1 MPGASENRGK
11 CRGRQGSR
19 RIDLPINGKF
29 CQSLGMERE
38 TQFIGQSGAF
48 QDAVERASQAATL
61 DRPVLVIG
69 ERGTGKELIAERLHR
84 LSARWDKPY
93 VIMNCAAM
101 PETLIESELFGHEAG
116 AFTGATRSRAG
127 RFEEADGGTLFL
139 DELATMSM
147 GAQERLLRAVEYGEV
162 TRVGASRPIR
172 VDVRIVAATNEHLP
186 ALVDAH
192 KFRADLLDRLSF
204 EVITLPPL
212 RAREGDI
219 EVLATYFG
227 QRMAAEIG
235 WDEWPGFGPRALAAM
250 EGHDWPGNVRELR
263 NVIERGIYR
272 WHDPARPVDAL
283 NFDPFASPW
292 QPVPR
297 SSEAAREPASPDR
310 SDTPPPP
317 AAAGPS
323 PPPGTVSDLRAAVD
337 GYEKQIL
344 ADTMARCRYNQK
356 VAAEALGLSY
366 DQIRHA
372 LKKHGLNQ

>member
-1 MPGASENRGK
+1 
-11 CRGRQGSR
+11 
-19 RIDLPINGKF
+19 
-29 CQSLGMERE
+29 MERE
-38 TQFIGQSGAF
+38 TQFIGQSAAF
-48 QDAVERASQAATL
+48 QDAVDRASQAAAL

-93 VIMNCAAM
+93 VILNCAAM
-101 PETLIESELFGHEAG
+101 PETLIEAELFGHEAG

-139 DELATMSM
+139 DELATMSS
-147 GAQERLLRAVEYGEV
+147 GAQERLLRAVEYGEI
-162 TRVGASRPIR
+162 TRVGASRPTR

-186 ALVDAH
+186 ALVEANR
-192 KFRADLLDRLSF
+192 FRADLLDRLSF

-227 QRMAAEIG
+227 QRMAAVLG

-263 NVIERGIYR
+263 NVIERAIYR
-272 WHDPARPVDAL
+272 WADPSRPVDAL
-283 NFDPFASPW
+283 TFDPFASPW
-292 QPVPR
+292 QPATRKPT
-297 SSEAAREPASPDR
+297 AAAETAA
-310 SDTPPPP
+310 P
-317 AAAGPS
+317 AAAHETAPVAHAAPSGP
-323 PPPGTVSDLRAAVD
+323 VNDLRAAVD
-337 GYEKQIL
+337 GYERQIL
-344 ADTMARCRYNQK
+344 ADTMARCRFNQK

-372 LKKHGLNQ
+372 LKKYGLNQ

>member
-1 MPGASENRGK
+1 
-11 CRGRQGSR
+11 
-19 RIDLPINGKF
+19 
-29 CQSLGMERE
+29 MEPE
-38 TQFIGQSGAF
+38 TQFIGQSAAF
-48 QDAVERASQAATL
+48 QDAVERASLAASL

-84 LSARWDKPY
+84 LSNRWDRPY
-93 VIMNCAAM
+93 VILNCAAM

-116 AFTGATRSRAG
+116 AFTGATRTRAG

-162 TRVGASRPIR
+162 TRVGSSRPIR

-186 ALVDAH
+186 ALVDAGR
-192 KFRADLLDRLSF
+192 FRADLLDRLSF

-227 QRMAAEIG
+227 QRMAAVLG

-263 NVIERGIYR
+263 NVIERAIYR
-272 WHDPARPVDAL
+272 WADPEKPVDAV

-292 QPVPR
+292 QPVVRKR
-297 SSEAAREPASPDR
+297 SAQTEAGVAPVATADALPASIA
-310 SDTPPPP
+310 PPS
-317 AAAGPS
+317 GPV
-323 PPPGTVSDLRAAVD
+323 GDMRAAVD
-337 GYEKQIL
+337 AYERQIL
-344 ADTMARCRYNQK
+344 SDTMARCRFNQK

>member
-1 MPGASENRGK
+1 
-11 CRGRQGSR
+11 
-19 RIDLPINGKF
+19 
-29 CQSLGMERE
+29 MERE
-38 TQFIGQSGAF
+38 TQFIGQSAAF
-48 QDAVERASQAATL
+48 QDAVERASLAASL

-84 LSARWDKPY
+84 LSTRWDRPY

-116 AFTGATRSRAG
+116 AFTGATRTRAG

-162 TRVGASRPIR
+162 TRVGSSRPIR

-186 ALVDAH
+186 ALVEENR
-192 KFRADLLDRLSF
+192 FRADLLDRLSF

-219 EVLATYFG
+219 EVLAEYFG
-227 QRMAAEIG
+227 QRMAAVLG

-263 NVIERGIYR
+263 NVIERAIYR
-272 WHDPARPVDAL
+272 WADPEKPVDAL
-283 NFDPFASPW
+283 SFDPFASPW
-292 QPVPR
+292 QPVSRKTSAKAGVPATPA
-297 SSEAAREPASPDR
+297 SEPAPV
-310 SDTPPPP
+310 
-317 AAAGPS
+317 AA
-323 PPPGTVSDLRAAVD
+323 PPPGPVSDLRAAVD

-344 ADTMARCRYNQK
+344 ADTMARCRFNQK